1 MGNISSAFAAK
12 KPAPPFVPLTLAE
25 QEEFLIDLRGTILD
39 NLKVTSLVFGALV
52 DFGRANLPSP
62 AATVVLRSQG
72 KEARIEGQNCGLFV
86 IPVATMAA
94 LDCRRSLEFFGLKCD
109 DTSLYPFKHDRR
121 DDDIGIEHFGLP
133 RVTREQLLSVCAPNA
148 EAVLVKFCRWADK
161 RVAHF
166 TKAMTTPRNPNI
178 PSVREIRDA
187 ADVMIEAYIHLL
199 YKATGRPPPKLNPSD

>member
-1 MGNISSAFAAK
+1 MGTNNTALAAK
-12 KPAPPFVPLTLAE
+12 KAAPPFVPLTSAE
-25 QEEFLIDLRGTILD
+25 QEQFLIDLRGTILD

-52 DFGRANLPSP
+52 DFGKANLPSP
-62 AATVVLRSQG
+62 AASVVLRSQG

-109 DTSLYPFKHDRR
+109 DKSLYPFKHDRR

-148 EAVLVKFCRWADK
+148 ETVLVKFCRWADK

-166 TKAMTTPRNPNI
+166 TKAMTAPSNPNI

-187 ADVMIEAYIHLL
+187 ADVMIEAYIQLL
-199 YKATGRPPPKLNPSD
+199 YKATGRPRPKLNPSD